1 MSSNTPALHSVEIGD
16 EVTLS
21 TDLGNTFTGV
31 CTDIETENDAI
42 KLYFEND
49 SALQVVVVLENDR
62 SEYDSYNGLQE
73 VHNKPKFGYVT
84 DIEYHSEESSDD
96 R

>member
-21 TDLGNTFTGV
+21 TDLGNSFTGV
-31 CTDIETENDAI
+31 CTDIDPENDSI
-42 KLYFEND
+42 KIYFEND
-49 SALQVVVVLENDR
+49 SDPKVVVVIDNNHSKDE
-62 SEYDSYNGLQE
+62 SYNGLQE

-84 DIEYHSEESSDD
+84 DIEYHSEESGEDG
-96 R
+96 